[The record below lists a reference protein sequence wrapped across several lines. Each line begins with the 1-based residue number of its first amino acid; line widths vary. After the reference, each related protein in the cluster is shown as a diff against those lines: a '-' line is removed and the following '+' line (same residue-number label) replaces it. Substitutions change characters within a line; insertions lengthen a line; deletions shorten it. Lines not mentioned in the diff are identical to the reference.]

1 MREVVVVSALRSP
14 IGKKNGSLIA
24 RTSASYLFTSTEP

>member
-1 MREVVVVSALRSP
+1 MFAEAEIVDDQ
-14 IGKKNGSLIA
+14 GTLIA